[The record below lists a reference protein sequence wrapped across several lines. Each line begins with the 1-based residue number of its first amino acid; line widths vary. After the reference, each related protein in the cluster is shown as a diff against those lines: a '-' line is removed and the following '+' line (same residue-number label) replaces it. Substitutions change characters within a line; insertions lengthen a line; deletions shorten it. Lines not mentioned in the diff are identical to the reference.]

1 MNLSASLRRAAVAV
15 AFVTVTVPL
24 TGCGGGGNLSSWV
37 GTFCGAGSDL
47 RGSLSRSNDQLR
59 EVLSAHPGMTEVQV
73 RLLKPQG
80 TLVARLPRHRV
91 TPSGPLMADLKAL
104 LGPFW
109 VAFEVA

>member
-1 MNLSASLRRAAVAV
+1 VLATDTVVKVKGRVKVDDDSVSLNASELTLPDLTEGPSGPVVISMPAVRCTPAV
-15 AFVTVTVPL
+15 L
-24 TGCGGGGNLSSWV
+24 
-37 GTFCGAGSDL
+37 
-47 RGSLSRSNDQLR
+47 DQLR

-104 LGPFW
+104 LGPSCL
-109 VAFEVA
+109 AS